1 MKRQFLLAYD
11 RDCLFSYIMTFV
23 NTIKFSVSYLYNSH
37 VLDKTKSGKYLKYD
51 STLYYL

>member
-1 MKRQFLLAYD
+1 MKGNFYQQYD
-11 RDCLFSYIMTFV
+11 RDCLFSYITTFV